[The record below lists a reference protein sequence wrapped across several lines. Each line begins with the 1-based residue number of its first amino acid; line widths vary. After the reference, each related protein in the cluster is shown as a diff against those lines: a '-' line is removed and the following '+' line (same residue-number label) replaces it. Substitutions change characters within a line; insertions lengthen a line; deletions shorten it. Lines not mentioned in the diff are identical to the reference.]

1 MTESTKRLIEEKEAE
16 IRKLQAEIDILKS
29 LPPNGICLDLPLQQF
44 EDLPTY
50 ITMDLRK
57 DKIYTAEDLINK
69 SESEL
74 LKIRNIGTGK
84 LQIIKKWLQYH
95 DLKLLKED

>member
-16 IRKLQAEIDILKS
+16 IRKLQAEIDILQS

>member
-1 MTESTKRLIEEKEAE
+1 MTESTKRLIAEKEAE

-50 ITMDLRK
+50 IITALRK

-84 LQIIKKWLQYH
+84 LQIIKKWLQFH
-95 DLKLLKED
+95 NLKLLKKD